1 MREPKLLC
9 LSFLPR
15 IFMRQRAVYFY
26 AYRNREFSTQT
37 QIIQLSSTLGLPKFF
52 GVSCFKLQT

>member
-37 QIIQLSSTLGLPKFF
+37 QIIQLSSSTYTIT
-52 GVSCFKLQT
+52 VTEIDNHSV